1 MKKLSKILLM
11 PEKSLTSLNILRYL
25 SFRRW
30 NLSQMYSLD
39 FLYLFVTLFMSKY
52 IYSQKQRSHGIY
64 HSLLGTHI
72 HINYNNLCVYI
83 CLYVCFVCVYVCWER
98 LICALL
104 NCPHLAICNISNL
117 LYFHKIHIQNEPQ
130 ITIIFLEIK

>member
-1 MKKLSKILLM
+1 
-11 PEKSLTSLNILRYL
+11 
-25 SFRRW
+25 
-30 NLSQMYSLD
+30 MYSLD

-130 ITIIFLEIK
+130 ITIIFLEIKQINKKEKYKFIKASDQEKITLKIKSSTTKTFK